1 MVIGCCGGL
10 EEDDDDDD
18 DDDADAALL
27 LLLSDEKDM
36 ILFDNGNQFSRPRPN
51 LSLALSFQR
60 TIGYW
65 L

>member
-10 EEDDDDDD
+10 EEEEEE
-18 DDDADAALL
+18 DDDAYALL
-27 LLLSDEKDM
+27 SLSLLLSDEKDM
-36 ILFDNGNQFSRPRPN
+36 ILFDIGKQFSRPRPN

-65 L
+65 F